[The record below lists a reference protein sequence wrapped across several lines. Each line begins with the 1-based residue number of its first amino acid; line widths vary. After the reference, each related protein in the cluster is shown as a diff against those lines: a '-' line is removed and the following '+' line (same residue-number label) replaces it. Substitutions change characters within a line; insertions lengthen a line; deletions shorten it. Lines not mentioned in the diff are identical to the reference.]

1 MHILVVNDDGPPS
14 PHSSPYVHSLVRELQ
29 AHGHTVSVCLPHT
42 QRSWIGKAHMIGQT
56 VKPLYYRPPP
66 PSAPAAGLIHDDN
79 NNDSTNTKQQ
89 PAAPTTTT
97 TGTGAS
103 TTEPGNGAAAASS
116 GHGHGT
122 THTRPSTRRGTE
134 EWILVDGTPASCVQ
148 IGLYHFFR
156 DRGPVDLV
164 VSGPNYGRNTTAVF
178 ALSSGTLGGAL
189 EAAVCRHR
197 AVALSYAFF
206 SRNHDTAII
215 EKASRQGVR
224 VIEALVRDWPTDG
237 SVDLY
242 SVNVPLLEGL
252 EQGKV
257 LFTEMLQNYWGVGS
271 CFTEVDGSV
280 DGEEEEEERIR
291 EDEGKAEEE
300 DGGDADEGT
309 AACHTHKHFKWSP
322 RFTDVYQSVE
332 EAPPG
337 NDGWAV
343 KEGHT
348 SVTPLKAN
356 FFQTAT
362 QMHGK
367 ELQLIWRRT
376 DGIVRTLSYRLALSL
391 RGASRSSTFG
401 AVPNSVAVTSGVQT
415 RDLPIRVKKKPQVYA
430 LIDYDDDYVQPLI
443 TAAMESLLPADSYT
457 LIRPPSSWS
466 KSSPEITLQDLIA
479 EPNAKV
485 LQIMPYE
492 SIDFDFASTHPDTC
506 LVNSYVIRKALI
518 RKHFLSATVD
528 NWVAKHP
535 DSVLKTHV
543 KRSEAF
549 EVDFA
554 EFLDDAL
561 IEAFDLRESLDKNAA
576 VASGAGGDDAQSVAE
591 QDDDGT
597 QAAATVADRRGEE
610 EDKTEWWILKPSMSD
625 RGQGIRLFNTMEQLQ
640 EIFDEW
646 EPESSDEEDEDG
658 DENEQDDDEQG
669 GGDDDDGGIMTS
681 HLRHFVAQP
690 YIHPPLLLPQLNNRK
705 FHIRVYVLCVGSLS
719 VYVYRDML
727 ALFAAKPYQ
736 APGSGSGS
744 NSTPD
749 LDAHLTNTCLQT
761 TTPEGATVDLVHRL
775 GDLPLPP
782 DQSAALTA
790 QICAVTGD
798 LFEAAARGMTVHFQ
812 PLPQAFEVYGLD
824 FLADARGTAWL
835 LEVNAFPD
843 FKQTGAGL
851 TGVVAGFW
859 EGVVR
864 RAVLPFVNPDDS
876 SSARAAAAAAG
887 GGGDGGGRGVGGG
900 EDDGMVLVREVDLGR
915 RW

>member
-66 PSAPAAGLIHDDN
+66 PSAPAAGLIHEDDEEGE
-79 NNDSTNTKQQ
+79 SATTT
-89 PAAPTTTT
+89 ATTITTTT
-97 TGTGAS
+97 NNNNNNNNNTPEQKQGQQGKLQQ
-103 TTEPGNGAAAASS
+103 PPR
-116 GHGHGT
+116 HGT
-122 THTRPSTRRGTE
+122 THARPSTRPGTE

-206 SRNHDTAII
+206 TRNHDTSII
-215 EKASRQGVR
+215 EKASRQSVR
-224 VIEALVRDWPTDG
+224 VIEALVRDWPDDG

-252 EQGKV
+252 EEGKV
-257 LFTEMLQNYWGVGS
+257 LFTPMLQNYWGPGS

-280 DGEEEEEERIR
+280 DGEDEDEERIR
-291 EDEGKAEEE
+291 EDEGQVEE
-300 DGGDADEGT
+300 DNLDGPGG

-322 RFTDVYQSVE
+322 RFADVYKSVD

-356 FFQTAT
+356 FFQAAT
-362 QMHGK
+362 ELHGK
-367 ELQLIWRRT
+367 ELQLGHSRR
-376 DGIVRTLSYRLALSL
+376 
-391 RGASRSSTFG
+391 STFG
-401 AVPNSVAVTSGVQT
+401 VVPKLEEATSGHPAQ
-415 RDLPIRVKKKPQVYA
+415 DHLPVRTQGATQPRVYA
-430 LIDYDDDYVQPLI
+430 LIDYDDEYVQPLI
-443 TAAMESLLPADSYT
+443 LSAVKSLLPPESYT
-457 LIRPPSSWS
+457 LVRPPSSWS
-466 KSSPEITLQDLIA
+466 KSAPEIRLGDLI
-479 EPNAKV
+479 PTRDAKV

-492 SIDFDFASTHPDTC
+492 SIDFDYASTHPDTC
-506 LVNSYVIRKALI
+506 LVNSYMIRKALI

-549 EVDFA
+549 EVDYA

-561 IEAFDLRESLDKNAA
+561 VEAFDLRESLERNAA
-576 VASGAGGDDAQSVAE
+576 ALGCAGSGGDDVAESVAE
-591 QDDDGT
+591 RGDDGT
-597 QAAATVADRRGEE
+597 VPTAAAATAGPATPITNTTTAETRGQK
-610 EDKTEWWILKPSMSD
+610 DDGVEWWILKPSMSD
-625 RGQGIRLFNTMEQLQ
+625 RGQGIRLFSTMEQLQ
-640 EIFDEW
+640 GIFDEW
-646 EPESSDEEDEDG
+646 EPESSDDEDED
-658 DENEQDDDEQG
+658 DRDH
-669 GGDDDDGGIMTS
+669 IMTS

-690 YIHPPLLLPQLNNRK
+690 YIHPPLLLPELGNRK
-705 FHIRVYVLCVGSLS
+705 FHIRVYVLCVGSMR

-727 ALFAAKPYQ
+727 ALFAAKPYR
-736 APGSGSGS
+736 APGSSGRDP
-744 NSTPD
+744 NGPD
-749 LDAHLTNTCLQT
+749 LVAHLTNTCLQT
-761 TTPEGATVDLVHRL
+761 SAATNNNNNNNNNTTIAPGNHEDGTPPASAAADLVLRF
-775 GDLPLPP
+775 GTLPLDP
-782 DQSAALTA
+782 DRSASIVA

-798 LFEAAARGMTVHFQ
+798 LFEAAARAMPVHFQ
-812 PLPQAFEVYGLD
+812 PAPHAFEVYGLD
-824 FLADARGTAWL
+824 FLPDAQGRPWL

-843 FKQTGAGL
+843 FRQTGPGL
-851 TGVVAGFW
+851 AGVVARFW
-859 EGVVR
+859 KGVVR
-864 RAVLPFVNPDDS
+864 RAVVPFVVNP
-876 SSARAAAAAAG
+876 AAAAAAAAAYD
-887 GGGDGGGRGVGGG
+887 GGDD
-900 EDDGMVLVREVDLGR
+900 DDGMMLVREVDLGKR
-915 RW
+915 

>member
-56 VKPLYYRPPP
+56 VKPMYYRPPP
-66 PSAPAAGLIHDDN
+66 LSAPAAGLTDEDDN
-79 NNDSTNTKQQ
+79 NDENSSNSNNADNSAATNQQ
-89 PAAPTTTT
+89 QQRPPR
-97 TGTGAS
+97 
-103 TTEPGNGAAAASS
+103 
-116 GHGHGT
+116 HGT
-122 THTRPSTRRGTE
+122 THARPSTRPGTE

-197 AVALSYAFF
+197 AIALSYAFF
-206 SRNHDTAII
+206 TRNHDTAII
-215 EKASRQGVR
+215 EKASRQSVR
-224 VIEALVRDWPTDG
+224 VIEALAKEWPEDG

-252 EQGKV
+252 EEGKV
-257 LFTEMLQNYWGVGS
+257 LYTGMLQNYWGAGS
-271 CFTEVDGSV
+271 CFTEVEGSV
-280 DGEEEEEERIR
+280 NGEDEDEERIR
-291 EDEGKAEEE
+291 EEEGQVEEDEGG
-300 DGGDADEGT
+300 DGGKSAA

-322 RFTDVYQSVE
+322 RFADVYKSVD

-356 FFQTAT
+356 FFQAAT
-362 QMHGK
+362 QMHGQ
-367 ELQLIWRRT
+367 ELQL
-376 DGIVRTLSYRLALSL
+376 GV
-391 RGASRSSTFG
+391 SRSSTFG
-401 AVPNSVAVTSGVQT
+401 VVPKKEEAPPSQVQ
-415 RDLPIRVKKKPQVYA
+415 DLPVRKLGAAQVYA
-430 LIDYDDDYVQPLI
+430 LIDYDDEYVQPLI
-443 TAAMESLLPADSYT
+443 LSALKSVLPPESYT
-457 LIRPPSSWS
+457 LIKPPSTWS
-466 KSSPEITLQDLIA
+466 KSSPEISLGELLPQ
-479 EPNAKV
+479 PNAKF

-492 SIDFDFASTHPDTC
+492 SLDFDYAATHPDTC

-561 IEAFDLRESLDKNAA
+561 VEAFDLRESLERNAA
-576 VASGAGGDDAQSVAE
+576 LEYAGNGGDDAESVAE
-591 QDDDGT
+591 REDDGTT
-597 QAAATVADRRGEE
+597 QAAAATTTTTTTTAQTKERAV
-610 EDKTEWWILKPSMSD
+610 EWWILKPSMSD
-625 RGQGIRLFNTMEQLQ
+625 RGQGIRLFGTMEQLQ
-640 EIFDEW
+640 AIFDEW
-646 EPESSDEEDEDG
+646 EPESSDDEDE
-658 DENEQDDDEQG
+658 EERE
-669 GGDDDDGGIMTS
+669 DDDGGEDDDGKDHIMTS

-690 YIHPPLLLPQLNNRK
+690 YIHPPLLLPELGNRK
-705 FHIRVYVLCVGSLS
+705 FHIRVYVLCVGSLK

-736 APGSGSGS
+736 APWSSLGSDP
-744 NSTPD
+744 NSLD
-749 LDAHLTNTCLQT
+749 LDAHLTNTCLQQT
-761 TTPEGATVDLVHRL
+761 GTVSADHDEKTATLDPVHRFR
-775 GDLPLPP
+775 DLPLTP
-782 DQSAALTA
+782 DQLASITA
-790 QICAVTGD
+790 QISAVTGE
-798 LFEAAARGMTVHFQ
+798 LFEAAARAMAVHFQ
-812 PLPQAFEVYGLD
+812 PTPHSFEVYGLD
-824 FLADARGTAWL
+824 FLVDAEGTAWL

-851 TGVVAGFW
+851 SEVVSGFW

-864 RAVLPFVNPDDS
+864 RAVGPFVGPAGSDG
-876 SSARAAAAAAG
+876 AGAAEKEN
-887 GGGDGGGRGVGGG
+887 D
-900 EDDGMVLVREVDLGR
+900 DDGMVLVKEVDLGR

>member
-29 AHGHTVSVCLPHT
+29 AHGHIVSVCLPHT

-66 PSAPAAGLIHDDN
+66 PSAPAAGLSHDGDEHLVQKQN
-79 NNDSTNTKQQ
+79 GDGDGGTSTKD
-89 PAAPTTTT
+89 
-97 TGTGAS
+97 GTA
-103 TTEPGNGAAAASS
+103 EPR
-116 GHGHGT
+116 HGT
-122 THTRPSTRRGTE
+122 THPRPSTRPGTE

-206 SRNHDTAII
+206 TRNHDTSII
-215 EKASRQGVR
+215 EKATRQSVR
-224 VIEALVRDWPTDG
+224 VIEALWKEWPTDG

-252 EQGKV
+252 EEGKV
-257 LFTEMLQNYWGVGS
+257 LYTPMLQNYWGPGS

-280 DGEEEEEERIR
+280 DGEEEDEERIR
-291 EDEGKAEEE
+291 EGEGVGEGEAG
-300 DGGDADEGT
+300 DGKMV
-309 AACHTHKHFKWSP
+309 CHTHKHFKWSP
-322 RFTDVYQSVE
+322 RFADVYKSVD

-356 FFQTAT
+356 FFQTVT
-362 QMHGK
+362 HMHGK
-367 ELQLIWRRT
+367 ELQL
-376 DGIVRTLSYRLALSL
+376 GS
-391 RGASRSSTFG
+391 SRSSTFG
-401 AVPNSVAVTSGVQT
+401 DVPPKKDEAASTQTQDLAVREKG
-415 RDLPIRVKKKPQVYA
+415 KPPVYA
-430 LIDYDDDYVQPLI
+430 LIDYADDYVQPLI
-443 TAAMESLLPADSYT
+443 MSAMQSLLPPDTYT
-457 LIRPPSSWS
+457 LIKPPSTWS
-466 KSSPEITLQDLIA
+466 TSSRDISLADLLPT
-479 EPNAKV
+479 EPNAKI

-492 SIDFDFASTHPDTC
+492 SIDFDYAATHPDSC
-506 LVNSYVIRKALI
+506 LVNSYMIRKALI

-535 DSVLKTHV
+535 GSVLKAHV

-549 EVDFA
+549 EVDYA

-561 IEAFDLRESLDKNAA
+561 VEAFDLRDSLEKNAA
-576 VASGAGGDDAQSVAE
+576 ILGDEDGDGAQSVAE
-591 QDDDGT
+591 QG
-597 QAAATVADRRGEE
+597 
-610 EDKTEWWILKPSMSD
+610 DKKEVEWWILKPSMSD
-625 RGQGIRLFNTMEQLQ
+625 RGQGIRLFSTMEQLQ
-640 EIFDEW
+640 EIFDGW
-646 EPESSDEEDEDG
+646 EEGSGSDAE
-658 DENEQDDDEQG
+658 DDDDAEDDG
-669 GGDDDDGGIMTS
+669 GGSDDDGGKDHIMTS

-690 YIHPPLLLPQLNNRK
+690 YIHPPLLLPEFNNRK
-705 FHIRVYVLCVGSLS
+705 FHIRVYALAVGSMQ

-736 APGSGSGS
+736 APGSSE
-744 NSTPD
+744 D

-761 TTPEGATVDLVHRL
+761 SRSSTSNFGDDLAHRFSS
-775 GDLPLPP
+775 LPLAPS
-782 DQSAALTA
+782 QSSAVVD
-790 QICAVTGD
+790 QICEITGD
-798 LFEAAARGMTVHFQ
+798 IFEAAARAMTVHFQ
-812 PLPQAFEVYGLD
+812 PLAQAFEVYGLD
-824 FLADARGTAWL
+824 FLVDASYKAWL

-843 FKQTGAGL
+843 FRQSGERL
-851 TGVVAGFW
+851 TGVVGGFW
-859 EGVVR
+859 RGVVNRGVRPFVLTGAGEVGPVGREGV
-864 RAVLPFVNPDDS
+864 
-876 SSARAAAAAAG
+876 
-887 GGGDGGGRGVGGG
+887 
-900 EDDGMVLVREVDLGR
+900 EDDGMVLVRDVDLGR
-915 RW
+915 RWG